1 MGGSSSKENS
11 QTDMS
16 NYYTKSDLEDRFNL
30 YVSGDTAN
38 NLYLSKNDA
47 GNLYMRQD
55 AMGSYLTSD
64 NISKIYLSQDN
75 AGNIYIKREDAINMF
90 QPKDDYINKST
101 FDSILSSYTNTS
113 DLDTKLNDY
122 VKVNVLDGYVLKQDL
137 ETKLNNYALSSDL
150 NNYATK
156 DDFLNT
162 VSPSELSLRLND
174 YITSQKHNEDLSS
187 YAKTTDLDKFIT
199 TQKFNEDLSSY
210 ARRSELDNYSKS
222 SDLSNYAL
230 NSALDNYITSQ
241 KYNDDLSTYAKTSA
255 LDNYITS
262 QKYND
267 DLLSYAKASDLDNLV
282 TFKNLDE
289 NLSNYAFA
297 SDLQNYA
304 LNSKLNDYVLNTS
317 LNSTLNN
324 YAKSSDLYNFVQY
337 GDNFNTNVD
346 SRIYTYIENPDT
358 QLAEKLRNFIST
370 DVYRPFAEKTTSDLI
385 NIQTNY
391 VKKNSNPSFGSI
403 STNKVNVG
411 DKWSM
416 SKQMVDGQEK
426 LCFGYKETPTTE
438 KLVFCLDKDFNGN
451 VSQSGQ
457 PIIIQT
463 DEITKDQCESLP
475 PAQYIA
481 GREGLVL
488 SSECPEG
495 FEKDPG
501 YTKLYENQGIP
512 EPDNYTTYQGC
523 VKKDTDGNIICRTE
537 FTNSPDRGPI
547 GQFVYKP
554 TDRNGV
560 VENYN
565 NSKIQ
570 VMKVFGDLEKDYKTL
585 LSDNECDLSPRTI
598 NSSADCPTGWTYD
611 EAYGMKY
618 CTLIKEDKQLCS
630 MYSNNQAMNMT
641 SFMNVNNFPNW
652 SYRQSVRQTQQAPA
666 QRLRFRK
673 DPTYLY

>member
-1 MGGSSSKENS
+1 MGGSTSKENS

-16 NYYTKSDLEDRFNL
+16 NYYTKSDLDSRFNL

-38 NLYLSKNDA
+38 DLYLTKNDA

-64 NISKIYLSQDN
+64 DISKIYLSQDN

-101 FDSILSSYTNTS
+101 FNSILSSYTNTS

-187 YAKTTDLDKFIT
+187 YAKTSEFDNYITSQKFNEDLSSYAKTTDLDKFIT
-199 TQKFNEDLSSY
+199 TQKFDENLSNYAKSSDLNNYVTSQKYNEDLSNY
-210 ARRSELDNYSKS
+210 ARRSELD
-222 SDLSNYAL
+222 
-230 NSALDNYITSQ
+230 
-241 KYNDDLSTYAKTSA
+241 
-255 LDNYITS
+255 
-262 QKYND
+262 
-267 DLLSYAKASDLDNLV
+267 
-282 TFKNLDE
+282 
-289 NLSNYAFA
+289 
-297 SDLQNYA
+297 
-304 LNSKLNDYVLNTS
+304 
-317 LNSTLNN
+317 N

-346 SRIYTYIENPDT
+346 SRIYTYLENPDT
-358 QLAEKLRNFIST
+358 QFAGKLRNFIST

-391 VKKNSNPSFGSI
+391 VQKNSNPSFGSI

-463 DEITKDQCESLP
+463 AEMSKDQCESLP
-475 PAQYIA
+475 PLQYIF
-481 GREGLVL
+481 GRGGPVL

-501 YTKLYENQGIP
+501 YSKLYSNNTAP
-512 EPDNYTTYQGC
+512 SPYNYSTYAGC
-523 VKKDTDGNIICRTE
+523 VKKDETGNIICRSEYSQPTQ
-537 FTNSPDRGPI
+537 P
-547 GQFVYKP
+547 GQNPTANFVYKP
-554 TDRNGV
+554 TDNNGI
-560 VENYN
+560 VENYFTN
-565 NSKIQ
+565 KTN
-570 VMKVFGDLEKDYKTL
+570 VMKIFGDLEKDYTTL
-585 LSDNECDLSPRTI
+585 LSVSECDSNANRSLSPRTI
-598 NSSADCPTGWTYD
+598 NSSEDCPAGWTYD
-611 EAYGMKY
+611 EANGMKY

-630 MYSNNQAMNMT
+630 MYSNSTAMNMT
-641 SFMNVNNFPNW
+641 SFMKVNNFPNW
-652 SYRQSVRQTQQAPA
+652 SYQLASRSQSSPPA
-666 QRLRFRK
+666 QRLRFRQ
-673 DPTYLY
+673 DPAYLY